1 MSTDGAL
8 TLPSPQRVPYYS
20 PAGHGHG
27 TQDMVLLQHTISGKY
42 LVASRMGAKPTFL
55 CQRCTQLN
63 KDSWE
68 SCGITTKTGKVFA
81 EPAQGF
87 KVDDCHFYDNQS
99 YKVVGYS
106 ATGKGWLSKWDAIT
120 RSSKVGLRV

>member
-1 MSTDGAL
+1 
-8 TLPSPQRVPYYS
+8 
-20 PAGHGHG
+20 
-27 TQDMVLLQHTISGKY
+27 MVLLQHTISNKF
-42 LVASRMGAKPTFL
+42 LVASQMGAKPTFL
-55 CQRCTQLN
+55 CQRGTQLN

-87 KVDDCHFYDNQS
+87 KVDDCHFYDKQS

-106 ATGKGWLSKWDAIT
+106 ATGKGWLSDWDAIVLAAA
-120 RSSKVGLRV
+120 K